1 MLIKEIIHVK
11 ALQSGSTCGRK
22 NCNQNL
28 NSAIKH
34 VSATSMRDICEEE
47 EEEQEQEQE
56 ERLREVLNE
65 RP

>member
-1 MLIKEIIHVK
+1 MLIKEIFHVK
-11 ALQSGSTCGRK
+11 ALQIGSTCGRK

-34 VSATSMRDICEEE
+34 VSATSMRDICEG
-47 EEEQEQEQE
+47 EEQEQEE
-56 ERLREVLNE
+56 LLREVLNE

>member
-1 MLIKEIIHVK
+1 MLKEEIIHVK
-11 ALQSGSTCGRK
+11 ALQIGSRCGRK

-47 EEEQEQEQE
+47 EQEQE
-56 ERLREVLNE
+56 ELLREVLNE

>member
-47 EEEQEQEQE
+47 EKEQEQE

>member
-1 MLIKEIIHVK
+1 VK
-11 ALQSGSTCGRK
+11 ALQIGSTCGRK

-47 EEEQEQEQE
+47 EEEEEQE
-56 ERLREVLNE
+56 ELLREVLNE